1 MSIISLAAQ
10 LTRATRRFPQAT
22 GGNIAVIFALA
33 LVPLLGFIG
42 MAVDYSRAN
51 NARTSLQNALDSAA
65 LMLSRDLGV
74 GAITPD
80 QVSSKAQT
88 YFNSLYTNKE
98 SGAVTVTATY
108 TAKDSSGSSTIAM
121 SGQGSVPT
129 QFMKIL
135 GFKTMAIGSSTTT
148 TWGGTRLRVAMAL
161 DVTGSMADDGKLDAM
176 KTAAKSLIDTLRASA
191 QSADDVYVSIV
202 PFAHMVNVGLSNKNA
217 TWLKWDDWPEYEG
230 SCSTVWWSNIT
241 YYSKTDCRNNGR
253 TWTPYTSTNIW
264 KGCVADRDQP
274 ADTTKDAPTSDATR
288 FPARYQLLNSSVCP
302 PEITPMTSV
311 YSSGNATTL
320 KNKIDAFTA
329 GGGTNQPIGMHWA
342 WLSLQSG
349 VPLNTPAKDA
359 NYKYTDAIIL
369 LSDGLNTMDRWPS
382 YGNGQVQYYGQ
393 IDARQRIL
401 CDNIRASATNTNPV
415 LIYTIQVNTD
425 GDPESAVL
433 KYCADSGSFFST
445 TTSSGIGTAFAQI
458 GSSLSKLRVAK

>member
-1 MSIISLAAQ
+1 MSMISLAAQ
-10 LTRATRRFPQAT
+10 LTRAARRFPQAN

-42 MAVDYSRAN
+42 VAVDYSRAN

-74 GAITPD
+74 GTITPD

-98 SGAVTVTATY
+98 TGAVTVTATY
-108 TAKDSSGSSTIAM
+108 TAKDGSGSSTIAM
-121 SGQGSVPT
+121 SGQGAVQT

-135 GFKTMAIGSSTTT
+135 GFQTMAIGSSTTT

-161 DVTGSMADDGKLDAM
+161 DVTGSMASAGKMSAM
-176 KTAAKSLIDTLRASA
+176 KTAAKNLVDSLRASA
-191 QSADDVYVSIV
+191 QTVDDVYISVV
-202 PFAHMVNVGLSNKNA
+202 PFAQMVNVGSSNRNA
-217 TWLKWDDWPEYEG
+217 SWVRWDLWDESNG
-230 SCSTVWWSNIT
+230 SCSSWW
-241 YYSKTDCRNNGR
+241 YSTKSSCEYAGR
-253 TWTPYTSTNIW
+253 TWTATSHNQW
-264 KGCVADRDQP
+264 AGCVTDRDQP
-274 ADTTKDAPTSDATR
+274 ADTTKDVPTSYATR
-288 FPARYQLLNSSVCP
+288 FPAVDYDACPQQLLG
-302 PEITPMTSV
+302 MTSA
-311 YSSGNATTL
+311 YSLSNATTI
-320 KNKIDAFTA
+320 KNKIDALSPN
-329 GGGTNQPIGMHWA
+329 GGTNQAIGMHWA
-342 WLSLQSG
+342 WMSLRTG
-349 VPLNTPAKDA
+349 DPLNTPAKDS

-369 LSDGLNTMDRWPS
+369 LSDGLNTVDRW
-382 YGNGQVQYYGQ
+382 YGNGRDWSPQV
-393 IDARQRIL
+393 DARQRIL

-415 LIYTIQVNTD
+415 VIYTIQVNTD

-433 KYCADSGSFFST
+433 KYCADSGNFFAT